1 MERRMLQIE
10 TLSKRYGETVALAGA
25 SIAFRAGTVH
35 TILGENGSGKST
47 LVKLLSGIVQPDGGT
62 VTFDGQ
68 PFVGRRP
75 ADFQAAGFSTVFQEV
90 LIAPDRSVTDNI
102 LLGLDGLWTRRV
114 ARGRRRETASAALS
128 RFAITDVPLDAPAGS
143 LPLAAQQLIVLARAV
158 VRRPRVLILDEVTA
172 ALDFADRESVFK
184 LMRQLAAEGAI
195 LLFITHRM
203 DEVMGLSDR
212 ISVLRSGHVIKTE
225 ERGVSTPAELLKAM
239 APQTAAELSHA

>member
-1 MERRMLQIE
+1 MLQIE

-225 ERGVSTPAELLKAM
+225 ERGVSTPAELLKAI